1 MAPHLIPGPEVLTNT
16 TESAPSI
23 LERLAANESAFLR
36 VAEPYFAPIGHAV
49 RIHSADAKD
58 TWIRMAVG
66 NGTSSRL
73 FAISVGYAI
82 DALLLAIYLN
92 VLTVGSVRSASRAIR
107 NAVRQQLL
115 VVKVR
120 LFEYLRISV
129 LMRDSRS
136 PDSLL
141 SSS

>member
-1 MAPHLIPGPEVLTNT
+1 
-16 TESAPSI
+16 
-23 LERLAANESAFLR
+23 
-36 VAEPYFAPIGHAV
+36 
-49 RIHSADAKD
+49 
-58 TWIRMAVG
+58 MAVG

-92 VLTVGSVRSASRAIR
+92 VLPVGSVRSASRAIR

-120 LFEYLRISV
+120 LFEHLRISV

-136 PDSLL
+136 LDSLL